1 MSDVASFSSAL
12 PPGTRIGPVVL
23 GRAIGQGAWGIV
35 YEGQHDLWGH
45 VAIKEFFPTTYAAR
59 QTGGGVGSSAPQ
71 WQDAVR
77 KGRER
82 FALEAR
88 TLKQI
93 RHENVVAV
101 HEYLEEN
108 GAAFLVMDYV
118 EGQLL
123 SAAHDEG
130 RFSDPQTVMAF
141 AETMIDTLHA
151 IHAKNILHR
160 DIAPD
165 NIMVR
170 ADGSPV
176 LIDFG
181 GAAAAVASA
190 TRSTNNIVKDGYSP
204 PEQYDAAANPMFPV
218 GPWSDIY
225 ATAAVLYRLTSGN
238 EPAVSNTRLLGI
250 GIRKGSDPLIPLKSI
265 APPGYPPKWLEAVDS
280 ALALAP
286 TERPQKAADWRR
298 MFDASTLRPAARS
311 NSFKLIGF
319 AVLATA
325 LITAVVAA
333 LIVQFGHFSAPAAR
347 VAPPAAV
354 VAHAPAPPKPKPRV
368 AAVPR
373 HTGQTPTGYEVM
385 YDSRP
390 GVAWKVTECNQTG
403 GNAIVGFRIFNGYAG
418 KMFYDVAIT
427 NNNRLAA
434 DDWIPGRQ
442 VLSPGLSPTIL
453 HTVRGYTC
461 GPALYAALRNV
472 HFNSESNPKVSFP

>member
-1 MSDVASFSSAL
+1 M
-12 PPGTRIGPVVL
+12 VL

-35 YEGQHDLWGH
+35 YEGQHDMWGH

-82 FALEAR
+82 FAFEAR

-108 GAAFLVMDYV
+108 GASFLVMDFV

-123 SAAHDEG
+123 SAAHEEG
-130 RFSDPQTVMAF
+130 RFSDPRAVMAF

-151 IHAKNILHR
+151 IHGKNILHR

-165 NIMVR
+165 NIIVR

-181 GAAAAVASA
+181 GSAAAVASA

-204 PEQYDAAANPMFPV
+204 PEQYDTAANPMFPI

-250 GIRKGSDPLIPLKSI
+250 GIRKGTDPLVPLKSV
-265 APPGYPPKWLEAVDS
+265 APAGYPPKWLDAVDA
-280 ALALAP
+280 ALALSPA
-286 TERPQKAADWRR
+286 ERPQKAADWRR
-298 MFDASTLRPAARS
+298 MFEGAAHGATTRP
-311 NSFKLIGF
+311 NSLKPMGF
-319 AVLATA
+319 AIAGTA
-325 LITAVVAA
+325 VVTAVVAA
-333 LIVQFGHFSAPAAR
+333 LIVQFMHGGQPAAH
-347 VAPPAAV
+347 VAAPPPV
-354 VAHAPAPPKPKPRV
+354 VAHAPAAKP
-368 AAVPR
+368 AAAALPGL
-373 HTGQTPTGYEVM
+373 TGHAPDGYQVM

-390 GVAWKVTECNQTG
+390 GVAWKVTSCDQTG
-403 GNAIVGFRIFNGYAG
+403 GDAIVGFRMYNGYAG

-427 NNNRLAA
+427 NQNQLSAN
-434 DDWIPGRQ
+434 DWIPGRQ
-442 VLSPGLSPTIL
+442 VLNHGLSPTIL
-453 HTVRGYTC
+453 HTVTSYTC
-461 GPALYAALRNV
+461 GPALFAALRNV